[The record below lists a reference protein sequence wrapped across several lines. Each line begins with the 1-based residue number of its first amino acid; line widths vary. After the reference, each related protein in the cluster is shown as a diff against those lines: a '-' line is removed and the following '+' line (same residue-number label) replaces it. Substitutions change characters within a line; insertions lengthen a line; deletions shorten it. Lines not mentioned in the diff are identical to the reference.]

1 MDSKDI
7 DFVARHYRKGL
18 FSVRSG
24 WRRLG
29 IGTAVRIRRLR
40 IVAAIAAMVILSG
53 TAAIIYRNNRAEDV
67 QEQSV
72 PVRTVGSLDEVKVID
87 FEDASL
93 TDVVA
98 KIESTYDV
106 KVGGLPESPEEY
118 RLSLHYEGT
127 PVDLIATINDIL
139 GTQMTVTEKRQ

>member
-18 FSVRSG
+18 FSVQAG

-29 IGTAVRIRRLR
+29 IGTTVRVRRLR

-53 TAAIIYRNNRAEDV
+53 TAAIIYRNSCVEEV

-72 PVRTVGSLDEVKVID
+72 PVRTVRTLDEVKVID

-93 TDVVA
+93 TDVVR

-106 KVGGLPESPEEY
+106 KVGGFPESPEGY

-127 PVDLIATINDIL
+127 PVDLIATINEIL
-139 GTQMTVTEKRQ
+139 GTRMTVTEKRQ

>member
-18 FSVRSG
+18 FSVRAG

-29 IGTAVRIRRLR
+29 IGTAVRIRGLR